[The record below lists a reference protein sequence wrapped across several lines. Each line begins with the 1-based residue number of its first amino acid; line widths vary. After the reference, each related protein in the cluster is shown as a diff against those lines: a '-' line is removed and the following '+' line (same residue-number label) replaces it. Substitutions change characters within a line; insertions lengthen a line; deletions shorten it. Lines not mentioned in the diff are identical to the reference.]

1 MKTPVRAALLAAAL
15 LATASANATPAAPSA
30 CGACAY
36 LETFDSLDQVA
47 RAAVFA
53 ASCDQVVAAQSQG
66 ADAAKIAEMH
76 TACVAV
82 QSSMFDPLMLCGTG
96 MFQCDSV
103 EVVDAA
109 VKSVLSTPV
118 MMAAAAAAPAIPC
131 DMCENGLP
139 LLKALSPPECQKMMV
154 GAVKDVLQ
162 KPCDGVCQAALGFAC
177 SAVIP
182 AAENNP
188 KFVCTSIRQTC
199 NLEKQN
205 SHCVMNVEQSSGHH
219 VFTQSVFYVNN
230 WLM

>member
-1 MKTPVRAALLAAAL
+1 VRAALLAAAL
-15 LATASANATPAAPSA
+15 LATASATATPAAPSQSA

-36 LETFDSLDQVA
+36 LETFDSQDATA
-47 RAAVFA
+47 RATVFS

-109 VKSVLSTPV
+109 VKSVLTTPV
-118 MMAAAAAAPAIPC
+118 MMAAAAAAPGIPC
-131 DMCENGLP
+131 DLCENGLP

-162 KPCDGVCQAALGFAC
+162 AKCDGICEAALGFAC
-177 SAVIP
+177 STVIP

-188 KFVCTSIRQTC
+188 KFVCTLSRCKNT
-199 NLEKQN
+199 
-205 SHCVMNVEQSSGHH
+205 HVEP
-219 VFTQSVFYVNN
+219 V
-230 WLM
+230 LRL